1 MSTYSCVLLQQMLA
15 ASRGGVVKVVIEFA
29 NDDVPD
35 YLENLRRFR
44 EESRKVKIP
53 IEMRT

>member
-1 MSTYSCVLLQQMLA
+1 MSTYSRVLLQQMLA
-15 ASRGGVVKVVIEFA
+15 ASCGGVVDVVIEFA